1 MLPKTGSNERD
12 FDHIRIVR
20 ASGKD
25 RTIQRASA
33 PTHFREESEVKA
45 AYEQVGYTP
54 DRNTKSWYR
63 DIYEFYQNNEC

>member
-1 MLPKTGSNERD
+1 MKKTSTN
-12 FDHIRIVR
+12 IRIARFSEKERVIR
-20 ASGKD
+20 RYPIPK
-25 RTIQRASA
+25 
-33 PTHFREESEVKA
+33 HFRDESEVHA

>member
-1 MLPKTGSNERD
+1 MGKANLSISRSKVTKISRSSPPKN
-12 FDHIRIVR
+12 
-20 ASGKD
+20 
-25 RTIQRASA
+25 
-33 PTHFREESEVKA
+33 FREESEIKA

>member
-1 MLPKTGSNERD
+1 MKREVVHTKIARSSE
-12 FDHIRIVR
+12 
-20 ASGKD
+20 KE

-33 PTHFREESEVKA
+33 PKNFRNESEVQA

-54 DRNTKSWYR
+54 NRNTKSWYR